1 MSKPSEQMVLE
12 MMLQFP
18 SSVPNATVA
27 VNKMLLFLGS
37 GYVWSDDGG
46 IVREDDGT
54 EDGFST
60 HTEVESILQNIEKSV
75 ISCVKGYFLNRVL
88 TLGDELEKT
97 VDRDAGEFLLSESS
111 LEPVCRSIHQVSAVE
126 DRMNDWT
133 LPCEGYRFY
142 PISKS
147 SNLNNIPDNVRWD
160 WLYFITSFLD
170 VLNKYPGNVSDPE
183 NLLPVIRERVRSLHK
198 YKCNRYTS
206 ELEEALSSCGAE
218 VPIHLPSMVYSHGCL
233 REGTCGP

>member
-18 SSVPNATVA
+18 TSVPNATVA
-27 VNKMLLFLGS
+27 VSKMLLFLGS

-46 IVREDDGT
+46 IVREDGAT
-54 EDGFST
+54 EEDLSP

-75 ISCVKGYFLNRVL
+75 ISCVKDYFRNRVL
-88 TLGDELEKT
+88 TIGDDT
-97 VDRDAGEFLLSESS
+97 IANADDRESGEFLLSESS
-111 LEPVCRSIHQVSAVE
+111 LEPLARRIHQVFTAK

-142 PISKS
+142 PISRS

-160 WLYFITSFLD
+160 WIYFLTSFLE
-170 VLNKYPGNVSDPE
+170 VLNKYSGSVSDPE
-183 NLLPVIRERVRSLHK
+183 HLLPGIHERVRSLHK
-198 YKCNRYTS
+198 YKCRQYSS
-206 ELEEALSSCGAE
+206 ELEDALGSCGADSG
-218 VPIHLPSMVYSHGCL
+218 IKD
-233 REGTCGP
+233 T